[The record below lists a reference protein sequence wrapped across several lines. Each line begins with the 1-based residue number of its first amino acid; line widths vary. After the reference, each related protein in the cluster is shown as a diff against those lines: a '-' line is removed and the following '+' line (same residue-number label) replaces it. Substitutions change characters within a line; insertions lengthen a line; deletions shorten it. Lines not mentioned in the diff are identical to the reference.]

1 MLGIQA
7 YASGSGSS
15 SSSSSDDDS
24 ESEQQQTATSS
35 AKKAPT
41 EDELAHL
48 KPIKDQSIS
57 VAKSLQV
64 CAAPIVVPTE
74 QSDVSRMLAPT
85 VSELHYNPRFEE
97 LFAPVAGPVNPFL
110 TEQMKAPKNTITGF
124 VEKAHI
130 SDFQFDN
137 QRKTFH
143 SFGYALDPSVDTA
156 NGSEAGPSYVG
167 HLQAAYDTDGK
178 TVFESSKPNR
188 TGDRRKRVKNTNPED
203 VEGFLGPWGKFE
215 DEETV
220 SRPSEQERAEIEEMM
235 AKKQRRNRVTED
247 KPIEEK
253 SVLHIKDSVDYQGRS
268 FLHPPHDSGVN
279 LRKSSAPDRCFL
291 PKAHIHTWTGHTKGI
306 SAIRWFPVSAHL
318 LLSCSM
324 DARIKIWEV
333 YNERRCVRTYSGHRQ
348 AVRDVSFNNRGDRF
362 VSAGYDR
369 YLKLWDT
376 ETGDVVSR
384 FSSRKIPFC
393 VKFHPDFNKQHLF
406 VAGTSDK
413 KIICW
418 DTRSGEIVQ
427 EYDRHLGAVNTI
439 TFVDENRRFV
449 TTSDDKSLR
458 VWEWDIP
465 VDMKYI
471 ADPTMHSMPA
481 VTLSPNGKW
490 LACQSLDNKIV
501 IFSAINRFKMN
512 RKKTF
517 TGHMVSGYACNLD
530 FSPDMSYLVS
540 GDGDGKCYIWD
551 WKTTKLYKKW
561 QAHDNVCIAAL
572 WHPHEAS
579 KLVTAGWDGVIKYWD

>member
-1 MLGIQA
+1 MLSLQA

-15 SSSSSDDDS
+15 DGSSDDDS
-24 ESEQQQTATSS
+24 ETEQRQAVGS
-35 AKKAPT
+35 KAVVPT
-41 EDELAHL
+41 DDEMAHL
-48 KPIKDQSIS
+48 KPIKDQSMS

-74 QSDVSRMLAPT
+74 QADVSRMLAPSI
-85 VSELHYNPRFEE
+85 SELHYNPRYEE
-97 LFAPVAGPVNPFL
+97 LFAPVAGPANPFL

-143 SFGYALDPSVDTA
+143 SFGYALDPSVDTSQA
-156 NGSEAGPSYVG
+156 GSDAGPSYVG

-188 TGDRRKRVKNTNPED
+188 NGDKRKRVKNANPED

-376 ETGDVVSR
+376 ETGDVISR

-418 DTRSGEIVQ
+418 DTRSGDIVQ

-561 QAHDNVCIAAL
+561 QAHENVCIATL

>member
-1 MLGIQA
+1 MLGLQA

-15 SSSSSDDDS
+15 SSGSSSSDDDS
-24 ESEQQQTATSS
+24 DSEQQQRTPA
-35 AKKAPT
+35 APRAPK
-41 EDELAHL
+41 EEELAHL
-48 KPIKDQSIS
+48 KPIKDQSMS
-57 VAKSLQV
+57 VAKSLQI
-64 CAAPIVVPTE
+64 CAAPVVVPTE
-74 QSDVSRMLAPT
+74 QSDVSRKLAPS

-97 LFAPVAGPVNPFL
+97 LFAPVAGPANPFL
-110 TEQMKAPKNTITGF
+110 TEQMKAPKNTLTGF

-156 NGSEAGPSYVG
+156 AGSEAGPSYVG

-188 TGDRRKRVKNTNPED
+188 GDKRKRVKNANPED

-220 SRPSEQERAEIEEMM
+220 SRPSETERAEIEEMM

-306 SAIRWFPVSAHL
+306 SAVRWFPVSAHL

-376 ETGDVVSR
+376 ETGDVISR